1 MKVPVQDMRDKDT
14 HSKCTSCAGRITEM
28 SEEVVEEPA
37 TSQRLKGV
45 NGISGMDHLL
55 VLVM

>member
-1 MKVPVQDMRDKDT
+1 MPVQDMRDKDT
-14 HSKCTSCAGRITEM
+14 HSKCTSCAGKITEI

-37 TSQRLKGV
+37 ASQRLKGV